1 MNILYIV
8 PNPPS
13 LVRVR
18 PYNLIRRLYA
28 RGHHITVATV
38 WSNVEE
44 RHDLTHLQSHGIA
57 VLAAPLSRGR
67 VVRNLLRALTT
78 GAPLQTLYCEVDTL
92 KQTIR
97 DWIRESDDGRSGRKV
112 DVVHVEHLR
121 GVRYG
126 LHLRPQCQN
135 LALVWDSVDCISHLF
150 EQAAAHSR
158 SASARLM
165 ARLELPR
172 TRHYEGWLIEQFDQ
186 VLVTSEVDRRALET
200 LRSASLSE
208 SNSKITVLPNG
219 VDLTYF
225 TPTDSPRE
233 PATILFSGKM
243 SYHANVTAALYLL
256 NEIMPRVWAHSPQVQ
271 VVIAG
276 KDPAPELQRAQR
288 RLSNVRLTGTV
299 PDLRPYL
306 RSATIAV
313 SPLVYGAGIQ
323 NKVLEALACATPV
336 VASRQAV
343 SALATVD
350 GEHLLVAE
358 NADTFARC
366 ILDLLADPLRRRQ
379 LGIAGRHYVEQHH
392 DWDRIVDRLEQIY
405 LSALVSHR
413 LVAG

>member
-18 PYNLIRRLYA
+18 PYNLIRRLCA

-38 WSNVEE
+38 WSNTEE
-44 RHDLTHLQSHGIA
+44 HNDLAHLQSHGIT
-57 VLAAPLSRGR
+57 VLAVPLFRSQ

-78 GAPLQTLYCEVDTL
+78 GAPFQALYCEVDTL
-92 KQTIR
+92 KRTIR
-97 DWIRESDDGRSGRKV
+97 DWIRESDNGRSGRKV

-150 EQAAAHSR
+150 EQAATHSR
-158 SASARLM
+158 SALGRLI

-172 TRHYEGWLIEQFDQ
+172 TRRYEGWLIEQFDQ
-186 VLVTSEVDRRALET
+186 VLVTSEVDRFALET

-208 SNSKITVLPNG
+208 SDSKITVLPNG

-225 TPTDSPRE
+225 TPTDLPRE

-256 NEIMPRVWAHSPQVQ
+256 DEIMPRVWAHSPQVQ

-276 KDPAPELQRAQR
+276 KDPAPELRRAQC

-343 SALATVD
+343 SALATID

-366 ILDLLADPLRRRQ
+366 ILDLLADPLRRQQ
-379 LGIAGRHYVEQHH
+379 LGIAGRRYVERYH
-392 DWDRIVDRLEQIY
+392 DWDRIVDQLEQIY
-405 LSALVSHR
+405 LSAFVPHR
-413 LVAG
+413 LRGC